1 MGRTLPRDS
10 ASYNQQVAERGE
22 GVTYI
27 NNTTGNGDDYYASP
41 NERVIIVDND
51 STYTQN
57 IFLPAVG
64 ESIGQT
70 LTIASHTA
78 AVATTG
84 YITVTLA
91 DPIQTTLDATSTV
104 SFVYKNGSNV
114 IVMPT
119 TPTGLAVGVTVYP
132 IPASVANTYD
142 GTSGALTAYGTPQYG
157 FVVSHGPVGC
167 LIDNSVTSVGYPLGQ
182 KCATAGRLGIA
193 TLTTSPQIAISMQ
206 TLTSAQLGA
215 VYMLL

>member
-41 NERVIIVDND
+41 NERVIIVDNY

-70 LTIASHTA
+70 LTISVPDFGGGVAIADQDDSQGTLWTDLASDA
-78 AVATTG
+78 DSEWCVLYNTG
-84 YITVTLA
+84 IGWVTLA
-91 DPIQTTLDATSTV
+91 TDMV
-104 SFVYKNGSNV
+104 
-114 IVMPT
+114 
-119 TPTGLAVGVTVYP
+119 
-132 IPASVANTYD
+132 
-142 GTSGALTAYGTPQYG
+142 
-157 FVVSHGPVGC
+157 
-167 LIDNSVTSVGYPLGQ
+167 
-182 KCATAGRLGIA
+182 
-193 TLTTSPQIAISMQ
+193 
-206 TLTSAQLGA
+206 
-215 VYMLL
+215 